1 MDFKSISA
9 VCEQIRNNAQDSRLF
24 QRIGFTCSSFD
35 LLHSGHYLM
44 LEDCKENCDVLIIGL
59 HDDPTLDED
68 YRIKTGG
75 KNKNIPVQTYEER
88 LIQISGVKHVDHVV
102 RYSTESELLEL
113 LQLVSPDVRFIGED
127 WRGKEFTGH
136 ELDIEIHFNPRSHTY
151 STSGLRRRVYEA
163 EKAKLE

>member
-1 MDFKSISA
+1 
-9 VCEQIRNNAQDSRLF
+9 
-24 QRIGFTCSSFD
+24 
-35 LLHSGHYLM
+35 M
-44 LEDCKENCDVLIIGL
+44 LEDCKTNCDVLIIGL
-59 HDDPTLDED
+59 HDDPTLDEE

-88 LIQISGVKHVDHVV
+88 LIQISGVKHVDHVAK
-102 RYSTESELLEL
+102 YTTEAELMEL
-113 LQLVSPDVRFIGED
+113 LQLINPDVRFIGED